1 MRQPGAAAER
11 AGPGKPGRPGLWH
24 VIPPRVLDATI
35 AVVLAALGLAGGLGA
50 RAQHEHVPLAA
61 LPVLVAMGLVLY
73 PRRRFPAAVL
83 GAVAALVITLAVL
96 RTSLEASFLAVLCAC
111 YSAAVYG
118 SRRLAIGLLTGSVAA
133 LIGVGIPQA
142 LGFGEAALQAAA
154 IRVLLA
160 AAGAALF
167 GLLIKGQ
174 FAARSSQLA
183 VMAERAEWAAAQRA
197 EEARRATLAERLRIA
212 RELHDIVAHHVSV
225 IVIQAQGAQ
234 RMVDRDPDRSRQA
247 MADVERTARTALDEM
262 RRLLGLLRPS
272 DPGAGPERADRQAR
286 PDRAAG
292 GAAAGGAAAG
302 GAAEGG
308 AAEGGAA
315 ERAAADGGEREPPH
329 GLADIEA
336 LAARMS
342 AAGLRVTVRTTGE
355 PRPVPEDVG
364 LAGYRIAQE
373 ALTNVLKHAGP
384 ARALLRLHYGERL
397 ELTVTDDGRG
407 AAAGLTGPQPA
418 GAGRGTTGM
427 RERVS
432 MLGGQF
438 TAGPQPGGGF
448 RVHAAI
454 PDPYLPPDQAVP
466 GTPPGE
472 SEPT

>member
-1 MRQPGAAAER
+1 MRWMRRTGGAAER
-11 AGPGKPGRPGLWH
+11 AGPGEPSGPGLRH
-24 VIPPRVLDATI
+24 IVPPHVLDAVI
-35 AVVLAALGLAGGLGA
+35 AVAIGALGLVSGLGA
-50 RAQHEHVPLAA
+50 RAQHEHMPLAA
-61 LPVLVAMGLVLY
+61 LPVLAAMGLVLY
-73 PRRRFPAAVL
+73 PRRRFPAVVL
-83 GAVAALVITLAVL
+83 GAVAALVVALVVMGATLGG
-96 RTSLEASFLAVLCAC
+96 SFLAVLCAA

-118 SRRLAIGLLTGSVAA
+118 SRRLVIVLVTGAVAA
-133 LIGVGIPQA
+133 FLLIGIPQA
-142 LGFGEAALQAAA
+142 LGYGRAVTRTVPVPT
-154 IRVLLA
+154 ILA

-167 GLLIKGQ
+167 GLLIRGQ
-174 FAARSSQLA
+174 FARRNAQLA

-234 RMVDRDPDRSRQA
+234 RMVDLDPGRSRRA
-247 MADVERTARTALDEM
+247 MADVERTARTALEEM

-272 DPGAGPERADRQAR
+272 DDDGGTGRADGGAPDDGAVADRAPGA
-286 PDRAAG
+286 
-292 GAAAGGAAAG
+292 
-302 GAAEGG
+302 
-308 AAEGGAA
+308 
-315 ERAAADGGEREPPH
+315 GEREPPQ

-336 LAARMS
+336 LAARM
-342 AAGLRVTVRTTGE
+342 AAPGLRVTMRTTGE

-364 LAGYRIAQE
+364 LTGYRIAQE

-384 ARALLRLHYGERL
+384 ARAQVELHYGEQL
-397 ELTVTDDGRG
+397 EITVTDDGRG
-407 AAAGLTGPQPA
+407 AAAALAGTPP

-438 TAGPQPGGGF
+438 SAGPQPGGGF

-454 PDPYLPPDQAVP
+454 PDPYLPPDPPAP
-466 GTPPGE
+466 AAPPGE